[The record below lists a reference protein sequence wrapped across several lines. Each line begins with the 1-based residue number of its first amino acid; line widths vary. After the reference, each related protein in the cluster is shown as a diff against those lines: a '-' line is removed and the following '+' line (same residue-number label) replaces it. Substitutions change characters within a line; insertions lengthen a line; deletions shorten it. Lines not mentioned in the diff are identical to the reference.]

1 MDMQSSMIDCKP
13 PLKLTQMF
21 RAAYINSL
29 AAFMKDGF
37 LLHLMIKIADDWHVI
52 GTNKMKVSI

>member
-1 MDMQSSMIDCKP
+1 MIDCKP

-37 LLHLMIKIADDWHVI
+37 LLHLMIKIADD
-52 GTNKMKVSI
+52 